1 MVTGPVADAALI
13 RLLAHPAPAVVHRA
27 AETSQPN
34 YLCEHLFELA
44 RAFSR
49 FYEVCSVL
57 NAEDEATRLS
67 RLRMTALVSR
77 QLGRGLTLLGIDVVE
92 RM

>member
-1 MVTGPVADAALI
+1 MRPSVLPGRSPPTG
-13 RLLAHPAPAVVHRA
+13 
-27 AETSQPN
+27 T
-34 YLCEHLFELA
+34 LFELA

-49 FYEVCSVL
+49 FYEACSVL
-57 NAEDEATRLS
+57 NAEDEATQQS
-67 RLRMTALVSR
+67 RLRLTALVSR

>member
-1 MVTGPVADAALI
+1 MARFGD
-13 RLLAHPAPAVVHRA
+13 VVHQA

-34 YLCEHLFELA
+34 YLCEHLFETSK
-44 RAFSR
+44 AFSR
-49 FYEVCSVL
+49 FYEACSVL
-57 NAEDEATRLS
+57 NAEDEGTRQS
-67 RLRMTALVSR
+67 RLRLTALVSR